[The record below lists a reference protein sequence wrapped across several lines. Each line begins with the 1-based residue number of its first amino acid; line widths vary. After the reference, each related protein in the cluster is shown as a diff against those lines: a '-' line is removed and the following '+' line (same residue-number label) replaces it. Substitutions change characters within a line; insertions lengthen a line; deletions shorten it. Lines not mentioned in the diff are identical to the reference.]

1 MPYKLSF
8 DDDIEKARPLA
19 YVDGGEFDKT
29 ILSLVEESHK
39 NQKDLDKNE
48 LAILIENLH
57 RSMHGSVSFQMLEQ
71 LKNAIQDK
79 RRPANRE
86 LGVHYDHALKIMS
99 NNKSREVVLNDGKIV
114 PMFDTT
120 MDRQVMM
127 VGGMSGSGKSYYT
140 AQLCRTYKKQFPEN
154 KIILFSNKPSDPAF
168 DILSYVERVVI
179 DEDLLVEPIGL
190 EELRNTLVIFDDV
203 EYTSN
208 KEMDKELDRIRDLI
222 LQQGRS
228 FKTSFV
234 YVSHQFNNYRQTR
247 TILNECHCITFFP
260 ATATKYSMKY
270 LFDKYFGFDR
280 KTVDKLMRLP
290 SRWVTI
296 YKSPPLAM
304 YDSGCYLIDS

>member
-1 MPYKLSF
+1 MPYKLSL
-8 DDDIEKARPLA
+8 DDMEETRPLA
-19 YVDGGEFDKT
+19 YVEGGDFDKS

-39 NQKDLDKNE
+39 NKKDVDHNE
-48 LAILIENLH
+48 IAILIENLH
-57 RSMHGSVSFQMLEQ
+57 RSMHGSVSFTMLEQ
-71 LKNAIQDK
+71 LKNAIVDK

-86 LGVHYDHALKIMS
+86 LAVHYDHAVKIMS
-99 NNKSREVVLNDGKIV
+99 NSKSKEVILNDGKIV

-120 MDRQVMM
+120 ADRQVCMI
-127 VGGMSGSGKSYYT
+127 GGMSGSGKSYYT
-140 AQLCRTYKKQFPEN
+140 AQLCRTYKRQYPDN
-154 KIILFSNKPSDPAF
+154 KIVLFSNKPSDPAF
-168 DILSYVERVVI
+168 DVLAYVERVVI
-179 DEDLLVEPIGL
+179 DDDLLEEPIGL
-190 EELRNTLVIFDDV
+190 DELRNTLVIFDDV

-208 KEMDKELDRIRDLI
+208 KSVDKELDRIRDLI

-234 YVSHQFNNYRQTR
+234 YVSHQFNNYQQTR
-247 TILNECHCITFFP
+247 TILNECHSITFFP

-296 YKSPPLAM
+296 YKSPPLCL
-304 YDSGCYLIDS
+304 YDSGAYLIDC